1 MEPAEKAISG
11 QKKQKGERGCTAED
25 GVLPGKIYSS
35 VDGARGGDAH
45 GYAREV
51 TLTGAYEENGLG
63 GTGAIN
69 TGTSS
74 PYAGTNCNYTM
85 FLSWETVW
93 GE

>member
-1 MEPAEKAISG
+1 MKAKLLSIVRSVATALCVLTGSISSTV
-11 QKKQKGERGCTAED
+11 E
-25 GVLPGKIYSS
+25 
-35 VDGARGGDAH
+35 GARGGDAH

-51 TLTGAYEENGLG
+51 TLTAAYEENGLG